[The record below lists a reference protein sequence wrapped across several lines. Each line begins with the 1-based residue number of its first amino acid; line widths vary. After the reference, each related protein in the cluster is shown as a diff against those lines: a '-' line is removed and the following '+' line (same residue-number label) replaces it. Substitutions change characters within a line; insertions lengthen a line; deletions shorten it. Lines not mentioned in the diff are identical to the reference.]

1 MCIRGDIG
9 LGNLGAIP
17 CGLGNLG
24 AIPCGL
30 GHLGIGNCGL
40 GDFGLSNFGLGDFG
54 LSNFGLSNCGL
65 GDFGLGATQPNG
77 CFIMSIGVFDFAG
90 DADLNFLVNI
100 AFFLIAR
107 LNGDAERWLK
117 FNLGVGFFDTDLDFD
132 FDFDLDFDFDFDELC
147 AKSFNPCWV
156 VRFD

>member
-1 MCIRGDIG
+1 
-9 LGNLGAIP
+9 
-17 CGLGNLG
+17 
-24 AIPCGL
+24 
-30 GHLGIGNCGL
+30 
-40 GDFGLSNFGLGDFG
+40 
-54 LSNFGLSNCGL
+54 
-65 GDFGLGATQPNG
+65 
-77 CFIMSIGVFDFAG
+77 MSIGVFDFAG

-132 FDFDLDFDFDFDELC
+132 FDLDLDFDFDLDLDLDLDFDFDFDELW
-147 AKSFNPCWV
+147 AKSFNPCLV